1 MFTDACEVIERALDG
16 SWRRGVVAE
25 AARARDLRTAL
36 VRLRDSMRSNVW
48 KAGGTEINL
57 GRTVR
62 IYDGL
67 TRRDG
72 FHVMHDWDGIA
83 DRVNED
89 TIPVDVLNYLIDQRG
104 DGDASDVA
112 LAVLLDYYFMH
123 VLALLSLR
131 VWDEGDADANLDRL
145 SRLLT
150 LLQGSGGSGQRFAAD
165 AETLLLLGTSH
176 YEIDER
182 GYDKLLERVRTL
194 NQAHKTSVALGHAAS
209 MGSHLR
215 FGFEATYARDTVI
228 MRDDNVTD
236 YPWLCFSLATLMRE
250 YARLRAADEN
260 VAGRDAIAE
269 ALVNGLSPDA
279 RAFVR
284 SAPPASPAP
293 FEAERLEFA
302 ELFRDAPGRAAAGV
316 RALPPVLDQ
325 VLADLL
331 LLQLLPQR
339 RQGCGD
345 RRAAERRAV
354 AADAERPADDD
365 LGRRRAERRQG
376 EAGDDTDG
384 VRAREPTPDPR
395 PPDAGHRVRSRGGA
409 PRVFGRDAEAPR
421 IGDQERDASRVGD
434 QETGRFVTQE
444 IRRGRSS

>member
-1 MFTDACEVIERALDG
+1 MFSDACAVIEAALDG
-16 SWRRGVVAE
+16 GWRRGIVDEVG
-25 AARARDLRTAL
+25 RARDLRTAL
-36 VRLRDSMRSNVW
+36 LRLRDSMRSNVW
-48 KAGGTEINL
+48 KTAAAEINL

-62 IYDGL
+62 AFDGL

-89 TIPVDVLNYLIDQRG
+89 TIPIDVLNYLIEQRG
-104 DGDASDVA
+104 GADPDAVV
-112 LAVLLDYYFMH
+112 LAILLDYYFMH

-131 VWDEGDADANLDRL
+131 IWDDGDADANLDRL

-150 LLQGSGGSGQRFAAD
+150 LLQGSGGSGQQFAAD

-182 GYDKLLERVRTL
+182 GYDTLLERVRTL
-194 NQAHKTSVALGHAAS
+194 NQEHQTSVALSHAAS

-236 YPWLCFSLATLMRE
+236 YPWLCFSLTTLMRE
-250 YARLRAADEN
+250 YAGLRADAEN
-260 VAGRDAIAE
+260 GARRDAIAE
-269 ALVNGLSPDA
+269 ALINGLSPDA

-302 ELFRDAPGRAAAGV
+302 ELFRSHQDELMQAFERFRPSTARFSPISFFFNFSHNVVKGAVVDALLNAEPWGLTLNDLLTAISDDEAQNAAKETLATTLMGYARAHPQRIRGRLMPVIVYDPAAG
-316 RALPPVLDQ
+316 
-325 VLADLL
+325 
-331 LLQLLPQR
+331 
-339 RQGCGD
+339 
-345 RRAAERRAV
+345 RRAFSV
-354 AADAERPADDD
+354 AMQK
-365 LGRRRAERRQG
+365 L
-376 EAGDDTDG
+376 
-384 VRAREPTPDPR
+384 
-395 PPDAGHRVRSRGGA
+395 RG
-409 PRVFGRDAEAPR
+409 
-421 IGDQERDASRVGD
+421 
-434 QETGRFVTQE
+434 
-444 IRRGRSS
+444 

>member
-104 DGDASDVA
+104 GGDASDVA
-112 LAVLLDYYFMH
+112 LAVLLDYYFLH

-145 SRLLT
+145 SHLLT
-150 LLQGSGGSGQRFAAD
+150 LLQGSGGSGQQFAAD

-194 NQAHKTSVALGHAAS
+194 NQAHKTNVALGHAAS

-250 YARLRAADEN
+250 YARLRADEN

-302 ELFRDAPGRAAAGV
+302 ELFRAHQDELLQAFERFRPSTTRYSPISFFFNFSHNVVKGAVIDALLNAEPRRLTLNDLLTTISDGDAQNSAKEKLATTLMGYARANPHRIRGRLMPVIVYDPAAG
-316 RALPPVLDQ
+316 
-325 VLADLL
+325 
-331 LLQLLPQR
+331 
-339 RQGCGD
+339 
-345 RRAAERRAV
+345 RRAFSV
-354 AADAERPADDD
+354 AMSK
-365 LGRRRAERRQG
+365 L
-376 EAGDDTDG
+376 
-384 VRAREPTPDPR
+384 
-395 PPDAGHRVRSRGGA
+395 
-409 PRVFGRDAEAPR
+409 RD
-421 IGDQERDASRVGD
+421 
-434 QETGRFVTQE
+434 
-444 IRRGRSS
+444 

>member
-16 SWRRGVVAE
+16 NWRSGVVAE

-48 KAGGTEINL
+48 KAGGIEINL

-62 IYDGL
+62 IYDSR
-67 TRRDG
+67 TRQDG

-104 DGDASDVA
+104 DGDAGEVA

-131 VWDEGDADANLDRL
+131 VWDDGDANANLDRL
-145 SRLLT
+145 SHLLT
-150 LLQGSGGSGQRFAAD
+150 LLQGSHGSGQRFAAD

-194 NQAHKTSVALGHAAS
+194 NQAHKFNVALGHAAS

-250 YARLRAADEN
+250 YARLRDADESG
-260 VAGRDAIAE
+260 AGRDAIVE

-302 ELFRDAPGRAAAGV
+302 ELFRAHQDELLQAFERFRPSTTRYSPISFFFNFSHNVVKGAVIDALLNGEPWRMTLNDLLTTISDGDAQNSAKEKLATTLMGYARANPHRIRGRLMPVIVYDPAAG
-316 RALPPVLDQ
+316 
-325 VLADLL
+325 
-331 LLQLLPQR
+331 
-339 RQGCGD
+339 
-345 RRAAERRAV
+345 RRAFSV
-354 AADAERPADDD
+354 AMQK
-365 LGRRRAERRQG
+365 L
-376 EAGDDTDG
+376 
-384 VRAREPTPDPR
+384 RE
-395 PPDAGHRVRSRGGA
+395 
-409 PRVFGRDAEAPR
+409 
-421 IGDQERDASRVGD
+421 
-434 QETGRFVTQE
+434 
-444 IRRGRSS
+444 